1 IAASSC
7 GGNITISSAGYVT
20 SPGYPSSYPL
30 SEQCVWLIRAPDPQ
44 QKILINFNPHFDLEN
59 RECNVNISKFCKKKN
74 IGRIFLK
81 YIRKH
86 ENISLECSRNL
97 TAPSG
102 VIRTPGFPDKYPN
115 NLECTIIIFAPKMAE
130 IVLEFESFD
139 IEPDP
144 SAPTGAVCRFDYL
157 EIWDGYPTVGPHI
170 GRYCGQHSPGRV
182 ISYTGILSLSIHTDN
197 AISKEGFS
205 ANYSIRSSPEL
216 PQDQQNECMDPLG
229 MESGEISDEA
239 ITASSQYN
247 PSWSPLRSRL
257 NYTKN
262 GWTPSEDSPREWIQV
277 HHNTHTHLFHIS
289 LKSITV
295 SHEVFRCLPPTAPVD
310 NSPCSSMLG
319 MVSGH
324 ISDAQISVWPEVE
337 RGWLPEQAR
346 LLTGRS
352 GWVSPISHSA
362 TLSPYLELDLGGMR
376 WVTGVVLQGGKHRE
390 KSMFVRRFRLSYST
404 NGSDWSNVLEEYSG
418 KPKLFLGNQN
428 HDTPEVRSFDQLM
441 TRFVRVYPERG
452 GPDGMGLRLELLG
465 CELELTCVFPK
476 SVLVRHHRSPS
487 LPPFTLS
494 VHCEPG
500 NFIYT
505 ALSSESLNPETEK
518 DTESTGETKTQREV
532 EEDKGKDVERDG
544 ERGWARLVSLPVTAP
559 EEDLCVSFWYQFSG
573 DQAGEEVEEAEEE
586 VLLWMK
592 SRQETGRWR
601 EGRVLFPRADSPY
614 QVIIEGVI
622 DGASSGHISVDNV
635 RIVTT
640 VGPEECKVECNDEDE
655 EDTVWRFGRRGG
667 SMLKTLDPI
676 LITIIVMSAVGVL
689 LGAVC
694 GVVLYCACSQNPD
707 RNLSALENY
716 NFELVDGI
724 KLKKEKVNAQKSYSE
739 A

>member
-1 IAASSC
+1 NTETSSC

-59 RECNVNISKFCKKKN
+59 RESDISNSWKS
-74 IGRIFLK
+74 
-81 YIRKH
+81 
-86 ENISLECSRNL
+86 ENL

-262 GWTPSEDSPREWIQV
+262 GWTPSEDSPREWIQRKLSERDV
-277 HHNTHTHLFHIS
+277 RVLTRIVFKKHKKHFGCPNPGRIQCAPQLSCFHQ
-289 LKSITV
+289 
-295 SHEVFRCLPPTAPVD
+295 
-310 NSPCSSMLG
+310 NYSPCSSMLG

-465 CELELTCVFPK
+465 CELE
-476 SVLVRHHRSPS
+476 R
-487 LPPFTLS
+487 
-494 VHCEPG
+494 EPG

-573 DQAGEEVEEAEEE
+573 DQAGALHIRQRRKGGVEEEVEEQGGGVETEREERRAEEE

-640 VGPEECKVECNDEDE
+640 VGPEECKDPEVEVIIDEPDIDE

>member
-1 IAASSC
+1 
-7 GGNITISSAGYVT
+7 
-20 SPGYPSSYPL
+20 GYPSSYPL

-59 RECNVNISKFCKKKN
+59 RESPPAVGCVSRLLEKIKPRVL
-74 IGRIFLK
+74 IVVPL
-81 YIRKH
+81 
-86 ENISLECSRNL
+86 SLECSRNL

-289 LKSITV
+289 LKNVYSGINMDHGIAREAHLV
-295 SHEVFRCLPPTAPVD
+295 NPF
-310 NSPCSSMLG
+310 MLG

-418 KPKLFLGNQN
+418 KPKVREGN

-465 CELELTCVFPK
+465 CELEQ
-476 SVLVRHHRSPS
+476 
-487 LPPFTLS
+487 
-494 VHCEPG
+494 
-500 NFIYT
+500 
-505 ALSSESLNPETEK
+505 SLNPETEK

-573 DQAGEEVEEAEEE
+573 DQAGVETEREE
-586 VLLWMK
+586 
-592 SRQETGRWR
+592 RR
-601 EGRVLFPRADSPY
+601 
-614 QVIIEGVI
+614 VIIEGVI

-640 VGPEECKVECNDEDE
+640 VGPEECKGKPRPFTILPPSLLMCNDEDE

>member
-1 IAASSC
+1 SLLSSC

-59 RECNVNISKFCKKKN
+59 RESPPAVGCVS
-74 IGRIFLK
+74 RL
-81 YIRKH
+81 
-86 ENISLECSRNL
+86 LEKIKPRVLICSRNL

-205 ANYSIRSSPEL
+205 ANYSIRS
-216 PQDQQNECMDPLG
+216 NECMDPLG

-289 LKSITV
+289 LKTSL
-295 SHEVFRCLPPTAPVD
+295 LPSLESLSLSLFFHTKNNKH

-418 KPKLFLGNQN
+418 KPKVREGN

-465 CELELTCVFPK
+465 CELE
-476 SVLVRHHRSPS
+476 H
-487 LPPFTLS
+487 
-494 VHCEPG
+494 
-500 NFIYT
+500 
-505 ALSSESLNPETEK
+505 
-518 DTESTGETKTQREV
+518 
-532 EEDKGKDVERDG
+532 
-544 ERGWARLVSLPVTAP
+544 
-559 EEDLCVSFWYQFSG
+559 LCVSFWYQFSG
-573 DQAGEEVEEAEEE
+573 DQAGALHIRQRRKGGVEEEVEEQGGGVETEREERRAEEE

-640 VGPEECKVECNDEDE
+640 VGPEECKGKPRPFTILPPSLLMDLLGLFRLTHTVSSTTPFHQFPQYTPYE

>member
-1 IAASSC
+1 TAPYGLPRVFELSYNARHGQATPASSC

-59 RECNVNISKFCKKKN
+59 HKKVFDSPPTIKSSGSYTDHLEASTQLVTCIKN
-74 IGRIFLK
+74 
-81 YIRKH
+81 
-86 ENISLECSRNL
+86 SLECSRNL

-205 ANYSIRSSPEL
+205 ANY
-216 PQDQQNECMDPLG
+216 NECMDPLG

-289 LKSITV
+289 LK
-295 SHEVFRCLPPTAPVD
+295 

-465 CELELTCVFPK
+465 CELEQ
-476 SVLVRHHRSPS
+476 
-487 LPPFTLS
+487 
-494 VHCEPG
+494 
-500 NFIYT
+500 
-505 ALSSESLNPETEK
+505 TEK

-573 DQAGEEVEEAEEE
+573 DQGGGVETEREERRAEEE

-640 VGPEECKVECNDEDE
+640 VGPEECKGKPRPFTILPPSLLMCNDEDE

>member
-1 IAASSC
+1 C
-7 GGNITISSAGYVT
+7 
-20 SPGYPSSYPL
+20 P
-30 SEQCVWLIRAPDPQ
+30 QCVWLIRAPDPQ

-59 RECNVNISKFCKKKN
+59 RECNCQPPAFVCGPRAFPSSNTPTSSQARLVDK
-74 IGRIFLK
+74 LVP
-81 YIRKH
+81 
-86 ENISLECSRNL
+86 CSRNL

-205 ANYSIRSSPEL
+205 ANYSIRS
-216 PQDQQNECMDPLG
+216 NECMDPLG

-289 LKSITV
+289 LKIFTV
-295 SHEVFRCLPPTAPVD
+295 LKQATWETT

-465 CELELTCVFPK
+465 CELE
-476 SVLVRHHRSPS
+476 H
-487 LPPFTLS
+487 
-494 VHCEPG
+494 
-500 NFIYT
+500 
-505 ALSSESLNPETEK
+505 
-518 DTESTGETKTQREV
+518 TESTGETKTQREV

-573 DQAGEEVEEAEEE
+573 DQAGTEREERRAEEE

-614 QVIIEGVI
+614 QVSRTFQGNTMYIALFLLYKTTNISFNIIIFNCSTDLNNMNNSIWEK
-622 DGASSGHISVDNV
+622 A
-635 RIVTT
+635 RY
-640 VGPEECKVECNDEDE
+640 E